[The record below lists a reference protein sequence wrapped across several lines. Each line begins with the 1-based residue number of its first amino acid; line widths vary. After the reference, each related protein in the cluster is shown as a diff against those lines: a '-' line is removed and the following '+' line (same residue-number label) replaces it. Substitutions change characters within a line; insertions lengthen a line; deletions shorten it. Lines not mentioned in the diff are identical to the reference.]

1 MKSKLEQYVENIVRY
16 TEGSKQ
22 EKEDLFEELL
32 IHLELSRD
40 NIMKEEGI
48 EQEEAEEKAM
58 KLFGKEGEIGS
69 GIQQALFPYRKELML
84 TLAISSILA
93 TITIYLLNLFI
104 DGDAVIGWLLF
115 SMTTGGLLLF
125 LPLNQRFHI
134 NRKLWLNSLL
144 VVHILT
150 LLYGVLIVSY
160 LDYATVGLAIWLWLN
175 IAISLA
181 LVYRTTIYDF
191 SPDEKSMKLLHGINI
206 LLGAV
211 ITFLSLFFMF
221 GGLVMIGIHPAV
233 LIFLLPILFW
243 IGSYFVQVKVAKRNI
258 KTAISLGATLTIL
271 LIVIVFWL
279 FFPR

>member
-1 MKSKLEQYVENIVRY
+1 MKSKLEQYVENIVCY

-48 EQEEAEEKAM
+48 GQEEAEEWAM

-93 TITIYLLNLFI
+93 TITIYLMNLFI
-104 DGDAVIGWLLF
+104 EGDAVIGWLLI
-115 SMTTGGLLLF
+115 SMATGGLLLF
-125 LPLNQRFHI
+125 LSLNQRYHI

-144 VVHILT
+144 VIHILT

-191 SPDEKSMKLLHGINI
+191 SPDEKSMKLLHGLNI
-206 LLGAV
+206 FLGAA

-221 GGLVMIGIHPAV
+221 GGLIMIGIHPAV
-233 LIFLLPILFW
+233 LIFLLPIVFW
-243 IGSYFVQVKVAKRNI
+243 IVIYFVQVKVAKRNI
-258 KTAISLGATLTIL
+258 KAAILLGATLTIL
-271 LIVIVFWL
+271 LLVIVFWL